1 MHAIPSYPKI
11 WNLGHPEIKDL
22 FSGPVTIQEK
32 VDGSQFSFM
41 RDASGQIHCR
51 SKSAIVNI
59 AAPGMFTLAVD
70 TVLQIAD
77 RLIPGVVYRG
87 EFLSKPKHNTL
98 VYDRVPRGNII
109 LFDVVSL
116 HEIYMN
122 LRQEAA
128 RLDLECVPEI
138 GVFDHVTPEELDA
151 ILTRQSILGGVKI
164 EGVVIKNYGKFG
176 PDGKALMGKH
186 VSPAFKEKHSKDWK
200 ERNPSQTAFV
210 ENLGALFCTP
220 ARWEKAVQRLRDE
233 GKLEN
238 APQDIGPLLLIV
250 KEDVL
255 TECEA
260 EIKEALWTWAK
271 TKVAR
276 GAAQGFAEWYKERL
290 LRAQFDQALDTV
302 LTEGGYPETVIPNAT
317 IDCIEKLAN
326 PEGGTPCE

>member
-1 MHAIPSYPKI
+1 MNTIPSYPKI
-11 WNLGHPEIKDL
+11 FNLGHPQIKDL

-41 RDASGQIHCR
+41 RDATGQIHCR
-51 SKSAIVNI
+51 SKSAVVNI
-59 AAPGMFTLAVD
+59 AAPGMFAAAVD
-70 TVLQIAD
+70 TVLQVAD

-87 EFLSKPKHNTL
+87 EYLSKPKHNTL
-98 VYDRVPRGNII
+98 VYERVPRGNII

-122 LRQEAA
+122 LRDEAK

-138 GVFDHVTPEELDA
+138 GTFDSVTLEELDA

-176 PDGKALMGKH
+176 EDGKALMGKH

-200 ERNPSQTAFV
+200 ERNPSQTAVV
-210 ENLGALFCTP
+210 ENIGALFCTP
-220 ARWEKAVQRLRDE
+220 ARWEKAVQRLRDL
-233 GKLEN
+233 GGLTN
-238 APQDIGPLLLIV
+238 DPRDIGVLLPMV

-255 TECEA
+255 TECEV

-276 GAAQGFAEWYKERL
+276 GAAHGFAEWYKARL
-290 LRAQFDQALDTV
+290 TDQQF
-302 LTEGGYPETVIPNAT
+302 
-317 IDCIEKLAN
+317 AN
-326 PEGGTPCE
+326 SIVAEWLEGGTPCA

>member
-1 MHAIPSYPKI
+1 MNTIPSYPKI
-11 WNLGHPEIKDL
+11 FNLGHPQIKDL

-41 RDASGQIHCR
+41 RDAAGQIHCR

-59 AAPGMFTLAVD
+59 AAPGMFAAAVN
-70 TVLQIAD
+70 TVLQVAD

-87 EFLSKPKHNTL
+87 EYLSKPKHNTL
-98 VYDRVPRGNII
+98 VYERVPRGNII

-122 LRQEAA
+122 LRDEAK

-138 GVFDHVTPEELDA
+138 GIFDSVTLEELDA

-176 PDGKALMGKH
+176 EDGKALMGKH

-200 ERNPSQTAFV
+200 ERNPSQSTVV
-210 ENLGALFCTP
+210 ENIGALFCTP
-220 ARWEKAVQRLRDE
+220 ARWEKAVQRLRDL
-233 GKLEN
+233 GGLTN
-238 APQDIGPLLLIV
+238 DPRDIGVLLPMV
-250 KEDVL
+250 KDDVL
-255 TECEA
+255 TECEV

-276 GAAQGFAEWYKERL
+276 GAAHGFASWYKDRLTDQQFANSIVAERL
-290 LRAQFDQALDTV
+290 
-302 LTEGGYPETVIPNAT
+302 
-317 IDCIEKLAN
+317 
-326 PEGGTPCE
+326 EGGTPCA